1 MRTARKKCESDV
13 YHVVVR
19 GVGKQILFEDDTDR
33 RFFLDTLADQRAGHG
48 VRLYAWC
55 LMLNHVH
62 LLFRAPLENISAMMR
77 ALETRYAGYFNAR
90 HARTGTLFQGRFT
103 SVPVESDEQLLQA
116 VRYIHRNPVGAG
128 EPIDGPW
135 SSFRDYVSNCG
146 LIDVDTAFVVELLGG
161 KPAFLRL
168 HDSEDGSYARR
179 LPRHRVADAQALSI
193 AKDVLG
199 EDGPYGLKAIDKASR
214 DALLVRLKEAGLS
227 VRQISRITSIGENII
242 QRAK

>member
-33 RFFLDTLADQRAGHG
+33 WFFLDTLDNQRTRHG
-48 VRLYAWC
+48 VQLYAWC
-55 LMLNHVH
+55 LMSNHIH
-62 LLFRAPLENISAMMR
+62 LLFHAPLENISAMMR
-77 ALETRYAGYFNAR
+77 ALETRYAGYFNVR

-128 EPIDGPW
+128 EPIDSLW
-135 SSFRDYVSNCG
+135 SSFRDYMGKHGS
-146 LIDVDTAFVVELLGG
+146 IDVDTTFVMGLLGG

-179 LPRHRVADAQALSI
+179 LPRHRVADTQALSI

-199 EDGPYGLKAIDKASR
+199 EVGPHSLKSIDKASR
-214 DALLVRLKEAGLS
+214 DELLVRLKEAGLS